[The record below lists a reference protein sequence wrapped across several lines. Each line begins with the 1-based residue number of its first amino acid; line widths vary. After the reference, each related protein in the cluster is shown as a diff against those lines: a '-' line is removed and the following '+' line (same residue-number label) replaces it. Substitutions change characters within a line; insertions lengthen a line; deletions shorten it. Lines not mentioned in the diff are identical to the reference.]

1 MPLVAPKFPPT
12 ETGILELVGT
22 NERVDQNEFG
32 AAVSYDIPSSPT
44 AASGILTA
52 FMLFATEEGTGALQN
67 SAGQL
72 LIFDADP
79 GHSAGDDGSGI
90 SAAGWKTLIAAIV
103 VSAADWTAEDNGA
116 FCNKRNFKSIRFHEV
131 NTLYFVWRHTDAT
144 SLNDNAAD
152 DEVLE
157 VNVWY
162 QRLS

>member
-1 MPLVAPKFPPT
+1 MPLVAPMFPPA
-12 ETGILELVGT
+12 ETGVLELVGT
-22 NERVDQNEFG
+22 DERVDQNEFG
-32 AAVSYDIPSSPT
+32 AAVSYDIPGPK
-44 AASGILTA
+44 AGSGILTA
-52 FMLFATEEGTGALQN
+52 FTFFATEEGTGALQD

-90 SAAGWKTLIAAIV
+90 TAAEWKTLIAAIDV
-103 VSAADWTAEDNGA
+103 AAGDWTTEDNA
-116 FCNKRNFKSIRFHEV
+116 LFCNKRDFEPIRFHEV

-144 SLNDNAAD
+144 SLNDAAGD
-152 DEVLE
+152 DESLS